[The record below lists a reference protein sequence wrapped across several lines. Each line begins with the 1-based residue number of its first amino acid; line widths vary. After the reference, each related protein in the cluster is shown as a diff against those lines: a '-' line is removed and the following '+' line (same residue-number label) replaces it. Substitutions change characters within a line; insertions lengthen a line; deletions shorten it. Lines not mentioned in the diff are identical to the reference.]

1 MDGLGRYIQKIQD
14 WDILEKHGKRLN
26 KLCGIEVP
34 DLFSLPYKTLK
45 KDIPKLLVSQ
55 NLNKVLHIV
64 LNHEKKC
71 NFVRIVLTKKKKRI
85 YFLLWILEQYDKIN
99 QMEKVQL
106 KTTIDPKLINA
117 GVRKLEVLEDFN
129 LIDTIAKDYNYTHKD
144 AELLPYEVIFS
155 IQLKSKIEGDVQEKM
170 RKNDKHS

>member
-1 MDGLGRYIQKIQD
+1 MDGLGRYVQKILD

-55 NLNKVLHIV
+55 DLNKVLYIV
-64 LNHEKKC
+64 LNHVKKC

-106 KTTIDPKLINA
+106 KTTINPKWINA
-117 GVRKLEVLEDFN
+117 GIRKLEVLEDFN
-129 LIDTIAKDYNYTHKD
+129 LIDTITKDYNYTHKD
-144 AELLPYEVIFS
+144 AELLPYAVIYS
-155 IQLKSKIEGDVQEKM
+155 IQLKNKIIGDVQAKM
-170 RKNDKHS
+170 RKNDKI